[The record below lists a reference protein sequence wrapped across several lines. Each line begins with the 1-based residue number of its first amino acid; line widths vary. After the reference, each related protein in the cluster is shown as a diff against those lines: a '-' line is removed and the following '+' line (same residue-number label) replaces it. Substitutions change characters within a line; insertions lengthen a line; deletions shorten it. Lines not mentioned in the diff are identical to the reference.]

1 MARSFEEEIAEL
13 NAVMNER
20 AARGLA
26 FEYQP
31 PASPDTPA
39 GLDWDPCSPA
49 GSREGSIILD
59 IVTGAAEKKLT
70 LALLT
75 AQGLLHA
82 RPLASVDELGWFP
95 AVMPEGAVLVVNV
108 SQLQGV
114 VIPPGAAL
122 G

>member
-13 NAVMNER
+13 NATMAER

-26 FEYQP
+26 FEYQHP
-31 PASPDTPA
+31 GVDTPA
-39 GLDWDPCSPA
+39 GLDWDPAAPA
-49 GSREGSIILD
+49 ASVQGSIILD

-75 AQGLLHA
+75 GQGLLHA